1 MAPTTVIPERAF
13 IPDISGVWSKLGIFL
28 ITKYP
33 TTEDTMNTST
43 NNIGLIYNNNKVKGG
58 ILADIGP

>member
-43 NNIGLIYNNNKVKGG
+43 NNIGLIYNW
-58 ILADIGP
+58 